1 MARALKLPSFRWKFK
16 NPLGGGDQKP
26 DEPYEDVFE
35 EMTLQ
40 EHLEELR
47 TRIIRASLAIGA
59 AFIIGLVLAIPG
71 LKVLTHVAHAK
82 NGFLATSPMD
92 PITIYFKVAM
102 YIAIAIAAPAI
113 IYQLIGFLAPG
124 LTRKEKRILYTS
136 LPFVS
141 ILFIL
146 GAAFAFFV
154 AAPRVF
160 EFLSGFLHGTFNYQ
174 PTGDKTIDL
183 LLQFMVGMGLAFEMP
198 VVMFLLAKLNIV
210 SARRMAS
217 WRRYAIVLILIIAAI
232 ITPTPDP
239 FNMLIT
245 AAPLFV
251 LYEVGLLMARFI
263 AKPTR
268 NRT

>member
-1 MARALKLPSFRWKFK
+1 MARAIKIPSFRFK
-16 NPLGGGDQKP
+16 NPLKRPGPAP

-47 TRIIRASLAIGA
+47 SRIIRACLAIGV
-59 AFIIGLVLAIPG
+59 AFLAGLGLAIPG
-71 LKVLTHVAHAK
+71 LKVLANVAHAK
-82 NGFLATSPMD
+82 GGFLATSPMD
-92 PITIYFKVAM
+92 PLTVYFKVAM
-102 YIAIAIAAPAI
+102 YIALALAAPAI
-113 IYQLIGFLAPG
+113 VYQLVGFLAPG

-141 ILFIL
+141 LLFVA
-146 GAAFAFFV
+146 GAAFSFFIV
-154 AAPRVF
+154 APHVF
-160 EFLSGFLHGTFNYQ
+160 GFLAGFLHHSFKYE
-174 PTGDKTIDL
+174 PTGPNSIEL
-183 LLQFMVGMGLAFEMP
+183 LLQLMAGMGLAFEMP
-198 VVMFLLAKLNIV
+198 VIMFLLAKLNIV

-217 WRRYAIVLILIIAAI
+217 WRRYAVVLILIIAAI

-251 LYEVGLLMARFI
+251 LYEIGLLLARFI
-263 AKPTR
+263 AKPIQ
-268 NRT
+268 RT

>member
-1 MARALKLPSFRWKFK
+1 MARVVKIPSFRWKFK
-16 NPLGGGDQKP
+16 NPLSGGDQGP
-26 DEPYEDVFE
+26 DEPMEDVFE

-47 TRIIRASLAIGA
+47 TRIIRACLAIGA
-59 AFIIGLVLAIPG
+59 AFIIGLVAAIPFLHE
-71 LKVLTHVAHAK
+71 LKKVAHAR
-82 NGFLATSPMD
+82 NGFLAYSPTD
-92 PITIYFKVAM
+92 PITLYFKVAM

-113 IYQLIGFLAPG
+113 VYQLIGFLAPG

-141 ILFIL
+141 VLFVA

-154 AAPRVF
+154 AAPHVF
-160 EFLSGFLHGTFNYQ
+160 EFLSTFMSGVVNYQ
-174 PTGDKTIDL
+174 PAGNQTISL
-183 LLQFMVGMGLAFEMP
+183 LLTFMVGMGLAFEMP
-198 VVMFLLAKLNIV
+198 VIMFLLAKLNIV
-210 SARRMAS
+210 SARRMTS

-251 LYEVGLLMARFI
+251 LYEVGLIMARLL

-268 NRT
+268 RT